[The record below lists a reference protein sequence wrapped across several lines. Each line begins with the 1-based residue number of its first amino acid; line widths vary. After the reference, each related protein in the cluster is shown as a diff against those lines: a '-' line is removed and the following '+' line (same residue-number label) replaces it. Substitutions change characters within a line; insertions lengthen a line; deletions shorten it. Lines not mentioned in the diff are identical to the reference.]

1 MTTDNAIL
9 LGIADENPEY
19 ELVGGTFT
27 NEPYGIA
34 INKGQENFLKA
45 VNQAL
50 EEMHADGTYDKI
62 YQNGFQM
69 KLKEK

>member
-1 MTTDNAIL
+1 M

-62 YQNGFQM
+62 YQKWFPNETEG
-69 KLKEK
+69 KVE